1 MPTPPMTP
9 DLKQRAVEAADASKT
24 LICTAWSAL
33 ANTCTQLHTLLAI
46 LPEGKERETVKALLA
61 VYAPMAQ
68 RLDGLQAP
76 GELNVFRAGSELPRA
91 VQALQAAPTVSVSET
106 PPAPRPPPSAR
117 PAPVSFRA
125 GED

>member
-1 MPTPPMTP
+1 MTP
-9 DLKQRAVEAADASKT
+9 EQKQRAIEAADASKA

-33 ANTCTQLHTLLAI
+33 ANTCTQLGGLLAL

-68 RLDGLQAP
+68 RLDGLQPP
-76 GELNVFRAGSELPRA
+76 GELNVYRAGSELPRA
-91 VQALQAAPTVSVSET
+91 VQALQAAPTVSEA
-106 PPAPRPPPSAR
+106 PPVPRPPPPAR